1 MIRALRPDDRQ
12 PIRELLDS
20 TGHFTAPDIDVA
32 LELVDRAL
40 SEGEAS
46 GYLIHVLTEP
56 DGTSGGDVVR
66 GYVCFGPT
74 PMTDGTY
81 DLYWIAVHV
90 SQQGN
95 GFGRALLR
103 FAEEQV
109 AQRGARLLLIETSS
123 QASYSGTVRF
133 YERSGYV
140 LVARI
145 ADFYRVDDDKLVFA
159 KRIRA

>member
-1 MIRALRPDDRQ
+1 MIRALRPGDRQ

-20 TGHFTAPDIDVA
+20 TGHFTASDIDVA

-40 SEGEAS
+40 GEGDAS

-56 DGTSGGDVVR
+56 DGDAVR